1 MIRSHPFALSL
12 LGLAAGLLAAAA
24 LPYLLAWTPAEREPA
39 TVSCTAQAPQLLAGQ
54 ALKVMT
60 WNVQGFTGSREQRPD
75 ASRGERRAERVDA
88 AEVAA
93 NLAEVARIVRE
104 ENPDLLLLQEL
115 HDGDR
120 STARQ
125 DQLAELKQALGELYP
140 CSGEAF
146 YRKARWLPD
155 PRESG
160 PVGIKLALLSRF
172 HIDAAERVQLP
183 TEPGHWLAAPFAAK
197 PALLVAELPMRGA
210 AALTV
215 ATTRLDSAI
224 EGNGIRQATE
234 LGQLMADWQNAR
246 RHWLIA
252 GDWNLPYT
260 IDGRTHV
267 LPPNLSPF
275 RQVPRVGEL
284 VGPGQ
289 RQWATY
295 QRGEELQVFDHL
307 FHGNSLKRLEA
318 AVRQQDTDALSN
330 HRPLM
335 VRLLLPAGD

>member
-1 MIRSHPFALSL
+1 MTRSRLVPLSL

-24 LPYLLAWTPAEREPA
+24 LPYLLAWKPAEREPA
-39 TVSCTAQAPQLLAGQ
+39 TVSCTAQAPHLLAGQ

-60 WNVQGFTGSREQRPD
+60 WNVQGFTGSQEQRPD

-93 NLAEVARIVRE
+93 NLAEAARIVRE
-104 ENPDLLLLQEL
+104 ENPDLLLLQDV
-115 HDGDR
+115 HDGDGA
-120 STARQ
+120 TARQ
-125 DQLAELKQALGELYP
+125 DQLAQLQQALGELYP

-183 TEPGHWLAAPFAAK
+183 TEPGNWLSAPFAAR

-215 ATTRLDSAI
+215 ATTRLDSAAG
-224 EGNGIRQATE
+224 GNAIGQATE
-234 LGQLMADWQNAR
+234 LGHLMADWQIAR
-246 RHWLIA
+246 RHWLVA

-260 IDGRTHV
+260 ADGRTHV
-267 LPPNLSPF
+267 LPPNLSSF
-275 RQVPRVGEL
+275 RQVPRVGEIA
-284 VGPGQ
+284 GPGQ
-289 RQWATY
+289 RQWATF

-318 AVRQQDTDALSN
+318 TVRQQGTAGLSN